1 MDILALI
8 LTIFLGG
15 SALAF
20 VSGKFSQVI
29 PGIVAFLT
37 TATATVLYF
46 TSVTQGNQFLF
57 NLAGLEFIWSVDAY
71 ANIFMMIVLG
81 LGTLATLYSIQYMQG
96 KERLGSFYANF
107 LLTIGAMFGILI
119 SRDFISF
126 FIFWEIMTWSS
137 FLIVIWNGVDFK
149 RTGIWYMVFSAIGA
163 YAMLMGMVMIHAEIG
178 TFSIDTFLEAVQ
190 TGQSESVLTISI
202 LLLIGFSVK
211 AALMPLHVWA
221 PKAYANSPMSFTS
234 VFSGAMSK
242 MGIFGMGI
250 VFISVLKFGG
260 SQDFSISMGGSLI
273 SGIVAWLGA
282 ITSAIATV
290 YALKQNDAKKLL
302 AYSSVAQL
310 GYMAIGLA
318 IGTELAV
325 MSAIFLAVVH
335 ALFKGA
341 LFMAMGAVERQ
352 AGTTDMTKI
361 SGLINRMPWTFFV
374 TLVSIISL
382 ASVPPLGGFV
392 GKWMLYEALITSNH
406 FFLVIIVFF
415 SSTAAFLYSY
425 RILFGIFLGQEE
437 DDTAHVKEA
446 PVSMLVPMVIMAL
459 TLMVLGTYP
468 GILFEPIAAAMQSLG
483 FENVNWSMTSLS
495 NVWGNT
501 VNLQAISYSIGGVFV
516 IILAFLT
523 LKGRSGTR
531 GVSTKDISTSGE
543 IPLEN
548 DNMTYQLDFFKP
560 FERAVAPLYKRTVT
574 KIYEDLGNG
583 FEALFDFT
591 RKIYTGNGQTYAVYV
606 VAFLVAVLIYV
617 QNTLSI

>member
-1 MDILALI
+1 MDTLTLI
-8 LTIFLGG
+8 LIVFLGG
-15 SALAF
+15 SFIAYL
-20 VSGKFSQVI
+20 SGKFSQVI
-29 PGIVAFLT
+29 PGIVAFLA
-37 TATATVLYF
+37 TATATVLYY
-46 TSVTQGNQFLF
+46 TNVSLGDMVQF
-57 NLAGLEFIWSVDAY
+57 NLAGLDFTWKVDAF
-71 ANIFMMIVLG
+71 ASIFMMIVLG

-96 KERLGSFYANF
+96 KERQGSFYANF
-107 LLTIGAMFGILI
+107 LLSLGAMFGILI

-126 FIFWEIMTWSS
+126 FVFWEIMTWSS

-163 YAMLMGMVMIHAEIG
+163 YAMLMGIVMIHSQIG
-178 TFSIDTFLEAVQ
+178 SFSIDAFIEAVKAGQ
-190 TGQSESVLTISI
+190 TESVVTISV

-250 VFISVLKFGG
+250 VFLSIFKFGG
-260 SQDFSISMGGSLI
+260 TDDFSLSFGGSLV

-290 YALKQNDAKKLL
+290 YALKQTDAKKLL
-302 AYSSVAQL
+302 SYSSVAQL

-325 MSAIFLAVVH
+325 MSALFLAIIH

-352 AGTTDMTKI
+352 VGTTDMTKI
-361 SGLINRMPWTFFV
+361 SGLIRRMPWTFFV
-374 TLVSIISL
+374 TLVSIIAL
-382 ASVPPLGGFV
+382 AGVPPLSGFV
-392 GKWMLYEALITSNH
+392 GKWMLYEALTTSNH
-406 FFLVIIVFF
+406 FFLIIIVFF

-446 PVSMLVPMVIMAL
+446 PILMLIPMVIMAL
-459 TLMVLGTYP
+459 ALIVFGTYP
-468 GILFEPIAAAMQSLG
+468 GLLFEPIAAGMESIG
-483 FENVNWSMTSLS
+483 FTNVNWDMTSLS
-495 NVWGNT
+495 NVWGDT
-501 VNLQAISYSIGGVFV
+501 LNLEYMSYTIGGTFFL
-516 IILAFLT
+516 ILLFLT
-523 LKGRSGTR
+523 FKGIKGTR
-531 GVSTKDISTSGE
+531 GVTTKDISTSGE
-543 IPLEN
+543 IPLED

-583 FEALFDFT
+583 FEALFDFV
-591 RKIYTGNGQTYAVYV
+591 RKLYTGNGQTYGIYV
-606 VAFLVAVLIYV
+606 VAFLVALLIYV
-617 QNTLSI
+617 QNNL

>member
-1 MDILALI
+1 MDTLALI
-8 LTIFLGG
+8 LIIFLGG
-15 SALAF
+15 SFIAYL
-20 VSGKFSQVI
+20 SGKFSQVI
-29 PGIVAFLT
+29 PGVVAFLT
-37 TATATVLYF
+37 TAIATVLYF
-46 TSVTQGNQFLF
+46 TSVTQGNPFQF
-57 NLAGLEFIWSVDAY
+57 NLAGLDFTWSVDAY
-71 ANIFMMIVLG
+71 ASIFLMIVLG
-81 LGTLATLYSIQYMQG
+81 MGTLATLYSIQYMQG
-96 KERLGSFYANF
+96 KEKQGSFYANF
-107 LLTIGAMFGILI
+107 LLVIGAMFGILI

-126 FIFWEIMTWSS
+126 FVFWEIMTWAS

-163 YAMLMGMVMIHAEIG
+163 YAMLMGMVMIHSEIG
-178 TFSIDTFLEAVQ
+178 TFSIDTFIEAVKA
-190 TGQSESVLTISI
+190 GQSESVLTISI

-211 AALMPLHVWA
+211 AALMPVHVWA

-260 SQDFSISMGGSLI
+260 SENFSISMGGSLI
-273 SGIVAWLGA
+273 SGLIAWLGA
-282 ITSAIATV
+282 ITSAIATI
-290 YALKQNDAKKLL
+290 YALKQTDAKKLL

-325 MSAIFLAVVH
+325 MASIFLAIVH
-335 ALFKGA
+335 ALFKGS

-382 ASVPPLGGFV
+382 ASIPPLGGFV

-406 FFLVIIVFF
+406 FFLVIVVFF

-446 PVSMLVPMVIMAL
+446 PASMLIPMV
-459 TLMVLGTYP
+459 LMSILLIITGLFP
-468 GILFEPIAAAMQSLG
+468 GILFEPIAKGMESLG
-483 FENVNWSMTSLS
+483 FTNVSWDMTILT
-495 NVWGNT
+495 NIWGNS
-501 VNLQAISYSIGGVFV
+501 VNLQYISAIIGVVALG
-516 IILAFLT
+516 IILFLSF
-523 LKGRSGTR
+523 KGRKGTR
-531 GVSTKDISTSGE
+531 GVTTKDISTSGE

-560 FERAVAPLYKRTVT
+560 FERAIAPLYKRTIT

-583 FEALFDFT
+583 FEALFDFV
-591 RKIYTGNGQTYAVYV
+591 RKVYTGNGQTYAVYV
-606 VAFLVAVLIYV
+606 IAFLVGLLIYV
-617 QNTLSI
+617 QNML

>member
-1 MDILALI
+1 MDTLALI

-15 SALAF
+15 SLLAF
-20 VSGKFSQVI
+20 ISGKFSQVI

-46 TSVTQGNQFLF
+46 TSVTQGNQFQF
-57 NLAGLEFIWSVDAY
+57 NLAGLDFIWSVDAY

-126 FIFWEIMTWSS
+126 FVFWEIMTWSS

-163 YAMLMGMVMIHAEIG
+163 YAMLMGMVMIHSEIG
-178 TFSIDTFLEAVQ
+178 TFSIDSFIQAVKN
-190 TGQSESVLTISI
+190 GQSESVVTISI

-260 SQDFSISMGGSLI
+260 TEDFSITMGGSI
-273 SGIVAWLGA
+273 VSGIIAWLGA
-282 ITSAIATV
+282 ITSAIATI
-290 YALKQNDAKKLL
+290 YALKQTDAKKLL

-318 IGTELAV
+318 IGTKLAV
-325 MSAIFLAVVH
+325 MAAIFLAVLH

-446 PVSMLVPMVIMAL
+446 PVSMLIPMVLMAL
-459 TLMVLGTYP
+459 VLMITGSYP
-468 GILFEPIAAAMQSLG
+468 GIVFQPIAKGMESLG
-483 FENVNWSMTSLS
+483 FTNVSWDMSVLT
-495 NVWGNT
+495 NVWGNS
-501 VNLQAISYSIGGVFV
+501 VNLQYISTTIGIVAIA
-516 IILAFLT
+516 IITFLT
-523 LKGRSGTR
+523 LKGRKGTR
-531 GVSTKDISTSGE
+531 NVTTKDISTSGE

-583 FEALFDFT
+583 LEALFDFT
-591 RKIYTGNGQTYAVYV
+591 RKLYTGNGQTYAVYV
-606 VAFLVAVLIYV
+606 IAFLVGLLIYV
-617 QNTLSI
+617 QNTVFL